1 MESKEFIGMLIYSA
15 IKANDEC
22 CTSIGMYNIDM
33 LKQVLNDLKEL
44 ERQNQIYKEVNKKQA
59 LLICDLKEEIKKNK
73 KE

>member
-22 CTSIGMYNIDM
+22 CTFIGMYNIDM

-59 LLICDLKEEIKKNK
+59 LLICDLKEEIKKIK